1 MPSAWT
7 LRPILVSLSTL
18 IAVACS
24 QRVVPEEEYASSERE
39 RPLLSPAE
47 APRGFAVGDERA
59 VPVEPLE
66 GTIVSGPGAPSSRAV
81 LFLYVRPAE
90 GASGPPLAALR
101 LPAGGLPQDFAIGP
115 GDAMLPGTV
124 FPERVTVEAR
134 LDQDGDP
141 LTIGPR
147 DWTARSQPVAPGTRG
162 LRLELRPLE
171 PSSR

>member
-1 MPSAWT
+1 MPSPRT
-7 LRPILVSLSTL
+7 LRSILVPLSTL

-47 APRGFAVGDERA
+47 VPRGFAVGDEMA
-59 VPVEPLE
+59 APVEPFQ
-66 GTIVSGPGAPSSRAV
+66 GTIVSGPDAPLSGAV

-90 GASGPPLAALR
+90 EASGPPLAALR

-141 LTIGPR
+141 LTIGPE
-147 DWTARSQPVAPGTRG
+147 DWTARSGPVAPGTRG
-162 LRLELRPLE
+162 LRLELRPPE
-171 PSSR
+171 SGR